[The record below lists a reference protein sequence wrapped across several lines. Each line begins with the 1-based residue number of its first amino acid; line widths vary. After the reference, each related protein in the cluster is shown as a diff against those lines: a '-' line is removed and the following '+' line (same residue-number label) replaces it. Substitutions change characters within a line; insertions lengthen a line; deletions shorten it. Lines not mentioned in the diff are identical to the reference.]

1 MDANRDAQG
10 GIQMILGAAE
20 MLEQRG
26 DESSTQ
32 RRFSEGDTGY
42 YCMCRIYGSNTAAI
56 YVQLTGMVARGRLHL
71 AKL

>member
-1 MDANRDAQG
+1 MDAARDAQG

-42 YCMCRIYGSNTAAI
+42 YCMCRIQHCSHLRAANWD
-56 YVQLTGMVARGRLHL
+56 GC
-71 AKL
+71 